1 MGNSPIRGVVAA
13 VVTPIGDDL
22 EPDLDRFVAFCRH
35 LLDNG
40 CDGLNICGTTGEAT
54 SFTVAQRTRIME
66 AAARS
71 LPLDRLMVGTGAAAV
86 GDAVALTSR
95 AAALGFP
102 VALVLP
108 PFYYKGVSDDGL
120 FAFFARLVEATA
132 GQPIPVYLYNFP
144 QMTGLTFSPAL
155 ARRLKEA
162 FPDRIAGAK
171 DSSGDLAYAAELAK
185 IDGFDAFPS
194 SETALARVDADGFAG
209 CISASVSV
217 TAPLVGRFWRDRG
230 NAALAQQVAAARSA
244 ISSVPL
250 IPSVKYL
257 VGRIHDDPE
266 FERLLPPHLP
276 LTQAQKQALDGV
288 GREAA

>member
-1 MGNSPIRGVVAA
+1 MSSSTLRGVIAA
-13 VVTPIGDDL
+13 VPTPVQADG
-22 EPDLDRFVAFCRH
+22 EPDATRFLRH
-35 LLDNG
+35 AAWALANG
-40 CDGLNICGTTGEAT
+40 CDALNVLGTTGEAN
-54 SFTVAQRTRIME
+54 SFSVAQRKDVMR
-66 AAARS
+66 AAAKSLDRS
-71 LPLDRLMVGTGAAAV
+71 RLMVGAGMPDIATTV
-86 GDAVALTSR
+86 ELTR
-95 AAALGFP
+95 FAHELGFAA
-102 VALVLP
+102 ALVLP

-185 IDGFDAFPS
+185 I
-194 SETALARVDADGFAG
+194 DGFAG

>member
-1 MGNSPIRGVVAA
+1 MSSSTLRGVIAA
-13 VVTPIGDDL
+13 VPTPVQADG
-22 EPDLDRFVAFCRH
+22 EPDATRFLRH
-35 LLDNG
+35 AAWALANG
-40 CDGLNICGTTGEAT
+40 CDALNVLGTTGEAN
-54 SFTVAQRTRIME
+54 SFSVAQRKDVMR
-66 AAARS
+66 AAAKSLDRS
-71 LPLDRLMVGTGAAAV
+71 RLMVGAGMPDIATTV
-86 GDAVALTSR
+86 ELTR
-95 AAALGFP
+95 FAHELGFAA
-102 VALVLP
+102 ALVLP